1 MHTLSSH
8 SKLVRMSFERE
19 LLVATQAVR
28 KASLLTKRIQAQVIA
43 HRASTTITKSDNS
56 PVTVG
61 DYAAQTIIINA
72 IKANFPDDEI
82 VGEESSE
89 GLEDSFVSDILRELN
104 ENDKVFNAEYD
115 VEDQKLLSNSAFPLK
130 TIQDVKTVIDF
141 GNSKGGNKG
150 RIWCLDPIDGTKGFL
165 RGEQFA
171 VCLALIIDGNPRIGI
186 IGCPNLSLEDYGG
199 KDLEGHE
206 PFGYIFRAVEG
217 MGSFYASAA
226 KVSSKDSTLWAKT
239 HVRKLTSTNDMV
251 SLEGVEKGHSSH
263 DEQSQIKS
271 SLGISS
277 SLHLDSQVKY
287 CLLALG
293 LGDVYLRLPIKL
305 DYQEKIW
312 DHAAGNVIVIEA
324 GGIHTSAMKNEPL
337 DFGQGRTLLTKGVIA
352 SCGPEEL
359 HDLVVRTSERSISSR

>member
-1 MHTLSSH
+1 MA
-8 SKLVRMSFERE
+8 FEKE

-43 HRASTTITKSDNS
+43 HKDSTTITKSDNS

-72 IKANFPDDEI
+72 IKANFPNDEI
-82 VGEESSE
+82 VGEESSD
-89 GLEDSFVSDILRELN
+89 GLENSFVSEILREIN
-104 ENDKVFNAEYD
+104 ENDKIFHERY
-115 VEDQKLLSNSAFPLK
+115 EGTDQCSLSNKEFPLS

-171 VCLALIIDGNPRIGI
+171 VCLGLIIDGVPKVGV
-186 IGCPNLSLEDYGG
+186 IGCPNLRLQEYGSQDIG
-199 KDLEGHE
+199 DHKS
-206 PFGYIFRAVEG
+206 FGYLFRAVKG
-217 MGSFYASAA
+217 FGSYYAPAA
-226 KVSSKDSTLWAKT
+226 DVISEDPSLWIKIHARDLKT
-239 HVRKLTSTNDMV
+239 TSEMI
-251 SLEGVEKGHSSH
+251 SLEGVEKSHSSH
-263 DEQSQIKS
+263 DEQSQIKKALNVS
-271 SLGISS
+271 K

-293 LGDVYLRLPIKL
+293 LGDLYLRLPIKL

-312 DHAAGNVIVIEA
+312 DHAAGNVILLEA
-324 GGIHTSAMKNEPL
+324 GGIHTLSL
-337 DFGQGRTLLTKGVIA
+337 I
-352 SCGPEEL
+352 
-359 HDLVVRTSERSISSR
+359 HI